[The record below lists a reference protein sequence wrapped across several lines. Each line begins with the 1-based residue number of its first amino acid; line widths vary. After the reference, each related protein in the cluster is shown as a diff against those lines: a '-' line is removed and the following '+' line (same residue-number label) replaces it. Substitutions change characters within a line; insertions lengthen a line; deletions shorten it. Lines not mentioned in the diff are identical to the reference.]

1 MSDVQL
7 LCRVEKAGKGVIP
20 KHKDKKKNALNACKF
35 TTFMKPTGELKSQ
48 HNQLTPNLRK

>member
-20 KHKDKKKNALNACKF
+20 KHKDKKKKCPECLQIYNFYEAHRRAEV
-35 TTFMKPTGELKSQ
+35 TA
-48 HNQLTPNLRK
+48 